1 MAANLRKKTDKS
13 AVKKSDMSI
22 NQMAVCL
29 RKKKT
34 KVQFV
39 YRDACAWLSVS
50 RQVQTVYKE
59 FITSDGHVDGR

>member
-1 MAANLRKKTDKS
+1 
-13 AVKKSDMSI
+13 MSI

-39 YRDACAWLSVS
+39 YRDACAWLYVS